1 MDGSSQLTIFGS
13 STNTSDSIIVQVSHN
28 NSTWVEHTEYFI
40 NMSASGGNFAVN
52 ISNTGARYWRVS
64 QTDTLTSAFT
74 LTVNSS
80 KK

>member
-1 MDGSSQLTIFGS
+1 MDTYYNSEPNKWEKFSFVWQL
-13 STNTSDSIIVQVSHN
+13 N
-28 NSTWVEHTEYFI
+28 NLNIWMMNAELI
-40 NMSASGGNFAVN
+40 LFAVN

-64 QTDTLTSAFT
+64 QTDTLSAAFT